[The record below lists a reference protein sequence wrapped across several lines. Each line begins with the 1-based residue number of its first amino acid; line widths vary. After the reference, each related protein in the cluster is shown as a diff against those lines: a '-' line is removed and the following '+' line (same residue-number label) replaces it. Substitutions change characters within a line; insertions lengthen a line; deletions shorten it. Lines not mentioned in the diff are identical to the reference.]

1 MEKKDY
7 IKANEIIDRMIGSIA
22 EQRANVNKLSLSD
35 RIKSNDQYDKMRA
48 KLLAIADVNGVECI
62 SGVTIM
68 RGNNSCGFTKGGRK
82 YVWEGNC
89 GITAKS
95 RYCGSLWIEGEGTV
109 FTSGTI
115 VKAVEYILKY

>member
-48 KLLAIADVNGVECI
+48 KLLAIADANGVEYI

-68 RGNNSCGFTKGGRK
+68 RGNNSRGFTKGGRK

-95 RYCGSLWIEGEGTV
+95 RYCGSLWIDGEGTV

>member
-48 KLLAIADVNGVECI
+48 KLLAIADVNGVEYI

-68 RGNNSCGFTKGGRK
+68 CGGNSRGFTKTGRK
-82 YVWEGNC
+82 YTWEGNC

-95 RYCGSLWIEGEGTV
+95 LYCGSLWIDGEGTV

>member
-35 RIKSNDQYDKMRA
+35 RIKSNDQYDKMRS
-48 KLLAIADVNGVECI
+48 KLFAIIEVNGLDYLD
-62 SGVTIM
+62 GVAIM
-68 RGNNSCGFTKGGRK
+68 RGNNSRGFTKTGRK
-82 YVWEGNC
+82 YTWEGNC

-109 FTSGTI
+109 FTSGTL

>member
-1 MEKKDY
+1 MEKKEY
-7 IKANEIIDRMIGSIA
+7 IKANEIIDRMVGSMS
-22 EQRANVNKLSLSD
+22 EQRAYAAQLPLSD
-35 RIKSNDQYDKMRA
+35 RIKCNDNYNKMRA
-48 KLLAIADVNGVECI
+48 KLLAIADANGVECI

-68 RGNNSCGFTKGGRK
+68 RGTNSRGFTACGKK

-89 GITAKS
+89 GLTQKS

-109 FTSGTI
+109 FTSGTL